1 MTFIPKTSTKP
12 KVAVYKFS
20 SCDGCQ
26 LSILNLENE
35 LLDLASTVDIAYFLE
50 VTRAVKPG
58 PYDVGIVEGSVTT
71 PHEAERIIEVRS
83 ECKFLISLGT
93 CATAGGIQALRN
105 FAKAD
110 VYAKTVYA
118 HPEFLHF
125 LETSTPI
132 SAHAPVD
139 LEIWG
144 CPVNKDTVV
153 EVIAALLQNRRPNF
167 PPSPVCL
174 ECKRRGIVCV
184 AVAQGFPCLGPV
196 VHGGCGA
203 LCPASG
209 RGCYGCFGPS
219 SAGNFNALVAC
230 MMPRDRYPNETA
242 NLLRSF
248 SSHAPAFRAAA
259 DAALKTPKRKETK

>member
-1 MTFIPKTSTKP
+1 MTLTPRTNPKP

-26 LSILNLENE
+26 LSILNLEDE
-35 LLDLASTVDIAYFLE
+35 LLDLASVVDIAYFIE
-50 VTRAVKPG
+50 ATRTVKPG

-71 PHEAERIIEVRS
+71 PHEMERIKEVRD

-93 CATAGGIQALRN
+93 CAAAGGIQALRN
-105 FAKAD
+105 FANAHD
-110 VYAKTVYA
+110 YAKTVYA
-118 HPEFLHF
+118 HPEFLHY

-132 SAHAPVD
+132 STHVAVD

-144 CPVNKDTVV
+144 CPVNKGTVV
-153 EVIAALLQNRRPNF
+153 EVLAALLQNRRPNF
-167 PPSPVCL
+167 PPSPVCI
-174 ECKRRGIVCV
+174 ECKRRGVVCV
-184 AVAQGFPCLGPV
+184 VVAQGIPCLGPV

-203 LCPASG
+203 LCPANG

-219 SAGNFNALVAC
+219 SAGNFNGLVAS
-230 MMPRDRYPNETA
+230 MVPHDRHPNETA

-248 SSHAPAFRAAA
+248 SSAAPAFQNAANN
-259 DAALKTPKRKETK
+259 ALKTAGFKENK

>member
-1 MTFIPKTSTKP
+1 MTLTPKTNLKP

-26 LSILNLENE
+26 LSILNLEDE
-35 LLDLASTVDIAYFLE
+35 LLDLASVVDIAYFLE
-50 VTRAVKPG
+50 ATRTVKPG

-71 PHEAERIIEVRS
+71 PHEAERIKEVRA
-83 ECKFLISLGT
+83 ECKFLISLGI

-110 VYAKTVYA
+110 EYAKTVYP
-118 HPEFLHF
+118 HPEFLQY

-132 SAHAPVD
+132 SAHIPVD

-144 CPVNKDTVV
+144 CPVNKATVI
-153 EVIAALLQNRRPNF
+153 EVLAALLQNRRPNF

-174 ECKRRGIVCV
+174 ECKRRGVVCV
-184 AVAQGFPCLGPV
+184 AVAQGIPCLGPV

-203 LCPASG
+203 LCPANG

-219 SAGNFNALVAC
+219 SAGNFSALIVS
-230 MMPRDRYPNETA
+230 MMPLDRYPNETA

-248 SSHAPAFRAAA
+248 SSYAPAFRAAA
-259 DAALKTPKRKETK
+259 DAAFKAAIGKETK